1 MPIIRV
7 STEGEDESEALSN
20 NKSAGVGGV
29 ELRELNRVTSNLKLA
44 DHLGQF
50 VAGQVASQFQNENL
64 TDMMKGKNMI
74 MVSASWG

>member
-7 STEGEDESEALSN
+7 STEGEDESETLQ
-20 NKSAGVGGV
+20 NKTAVGL
-29 ELRELNRVTSNLKLA
+29 EARELNRVTSNLKLA